1 MSLPTDR
8 KYTAEHEWVQI
19 SGDVARVG
27 VTDYAATSL
36 GDVVYLDLP
45 DAGTQVTAG
54 ETCGEIES
62 TKSVSD
68 LYAPVTG
75 EIVEINQEAVDN
87 PELVNSDPFEQGW
100 LFTVRTTGETAELL
114 DADEIGRA
122 SCRARA
128 CGRR

>member
-8 KYTAEHEWVQI
+8 QYTAEHEWVQI

-27 VTDYAATSL
+27 VTDYAASSL

-45 DAGTQVTAG
+45 EAGSTITAG

-68 LYAPVTG
+68 LYAPATG
-75 EIVEINQEAVDN
+75 EVVDVNEAAVDN
-87 PELVNSDPFEQGW
+87 PELVNTDPFGEGW
-100 LFTVRTTGETAELL
+100 LFTVRTGGDTAELL
-114 DADEIGRA
+114 DADAYRA
-122 SCRARA
+122 LTQS
-128 CGRR
+128 

>member
-8 KYTAEHEWVQI
+8 QYTAEHEWVQI

-27 VTDYAATSL
+27 VTDYAASSL

-45 DAGTQVTAG
+45 EAGSTITAG

-68 LYAPVTG
+68 LYAPATG
-75 EIVEINQEAVDN
+75 EVVEVNAAAVDN
-87 PELVNSDPFEQGW
+87 PELVNTDPYGEGW
-100 LFTVRTTGETAELL
+100 LFTVRTGGDTAELL
-114 DADEIGRA
+114 DADA
-122 SCRARA
+122 YNALTQS
-128 CGRR
+128 

>member
-8 KYTAEHEWVQI
+8 KYTAEHEWVKI
-19 SGDVARVG
+19 SVDDETFNE
-27 VTDYAATSL
+27 TDYAASSL

-75 EIVEINQEAVDN
+75 EILEVNQEAVDN
-87 PELVNSDPFEQGW
+87 PELVNTDPFEQGW
-100 LFTVRTTGETAELL
+100 LFTVRTGGETTELL
-114 DADEIGRA
+114 DADAYTALTQG
-122 SCRARA
+122 
-128 CGRR
+128 

>member
-8 KYTAEHEWVQI
+8 QYTAEHEWVQI

-36 GDVVYLDLP
+36 GDVVYVDLP
-45 DAGTQVTAG
+45 EAGSQITAG

-68 LYAPVTG
+68 LYAPATG
-75 EIVEINQEAVDN
+75 EVVEVNEAVVDN
-87 PELVNSDPFEQGW
+87 PELVNNDPFGQGW
-100 LFTVRTTGETAELL
+100 LFTVRTAGDTAELL
-114 DADEIGRA
+114 DADGYTA
-122 SCRARA
+122 LTQS
-128 CGRR
+128 

>member
-1 MSLPTDR
+1 
-8 KYTAEHEWVQI
+8 WVQI

-27 VTDYAATSL
+27 VTDYAASSL

-75 EIVEINQEAVDN
+75 EILEVNQEAVDN
-87 PELVNSDPFEQGW
+87 PELVNTDPSEQGW
-100 LFTVRTTGETAELL
+100 LFTVRNGRGTTG
-114 DADEIGRA
+114 R
-122 SCRARA
+122 
-128 CGRR
+128 